1 MIFPRHFRLLA
12 VLLATVP
19 ANLIGKTV
27 QVPETINLGAY
38 SVTLSLFM
46 GWTAAANQQAGCVRY
61 SLNEPDELRSG
72 AAELYV
78 FRFRV
83 KEEFAS
89 QDNAQLAKALVVA
102 DGLQFHD
109 AIYGKRSKVRLVPAR
124 DKKFTSPV
132 GEVRGFEFDRPKAG
146 PVGRLFTSI
155 ALIIPPDVAQR
166 RVVYLIIGYETRAG
180 ENPRYLDLVEKLA
193 AGLREAP
200 TKAPVSV
207 GSP

>member
-1 MIFPRHFRLLA
+1 M
-12 VLLATVP
+12 
-19 ANLIGKTV
+19 
-27 QVPETINLGAY
+27 
-38 SVTLSLFM
+38 TLSLFT

-61 SLNEPDELRSG
+61 SLNEPEEFRSG

-78 FRFRV
+78 FRFRL

-124 DKKFTSPV
+124 DRKLTSPV
-132 GEVRGFEFDRPKAG
+132 GEVRCFEFDRPQAG

-193 AGLREAP
+193 VGLREAP
-200 TKAPVSV
+200 TKASGSV
-207 GSP
+207 GLP